1 MASLCEWFERTHV
14 LTDNAQLM
22 LLFEMK
28 LSSSGYAAD
37 FMDLEGNGPRFGGQ
51 RMDLWIMKKGRLRD
65 VSHVEITLVS

>member
-1 MASLCEWFERTHV
+1 
-14 LTDNAQLM
+14 M
-22 LLFEMK
+22 LLFDMK

-37 FMDLEGNGPRFGGQ
+37 FMDLEGNGPRFGGRRMDL